1 MIDIIILFVFYAV
14 MVTAGLCCMNKKDSG
29 SIQEPL
35 LP

>member
-14 MVTAGLCCMNKKDSG
+14 MVTTGLCCMNKKDTG
-29 SIQEPL
+29 SIKEPL